1 MRGYGFIKRY
11 GVDDFPE
18 IDNPKTVYI
27 FERGSFVETDNDSEF
42 KYGSRETTLKELE
55 QLYGELLESKEFE

>member
-1 MRGYGFIKRY
+1 MRGYGFIKKY

-27 FERGSFVETDNDSEF
+27 FETGSFVETDNVST
-42 KYGSRETTLKELE
+42 YRSRETTLEALE
-55 QLYGELLESKEFE
+55 KLYGELLESREFE